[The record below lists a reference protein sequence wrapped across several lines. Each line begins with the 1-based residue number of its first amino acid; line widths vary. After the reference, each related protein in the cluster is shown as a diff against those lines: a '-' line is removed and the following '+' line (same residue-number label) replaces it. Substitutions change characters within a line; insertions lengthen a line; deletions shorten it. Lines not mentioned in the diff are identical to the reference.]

1 MKTKYII
8 LLAAIALLAGC
19 QNEMDLFDTQSN
31 KGSFALDIQGPGIT
45 VQSETR
51 AALTPEQAAN
61 YNIMVLQNSDE
72 IWEQKRKYSALTGS
86 DYLLSVGT
94 GYSVYA
100 ESCTMEDAETVND
113 GFGCKRFA
121 GRSDAFAIQASKT
134 TEVSVNCAAANGGLC
149 VVFDK
154 SFTDVFGRYSVEL
167 TGERNLVF
175 DGNNKA
181 TFNASGERT
190 GGVVAYFNMP
200 PSGELNIDLE
210 VHARGAQVTPKTVLV
225 KQGKITRFTVY
236 GPNGGTGDNTGTIDI
251 EIGYDDDYDNED
263 YPIIID

>member
-1 MKTKYII
+1 MKTKYMI
-8 LLAAIALLAGC
+8 LLAVTALLASC
-19 QNEMDLFDTQSN
+19 QSEQDPFNLSSN
-31 KGSFALDIQGPGIT
+31 KGSFALNLNSGEIVVNT
-45 VQSETR
+45 ETR
-51 AALTPEQAAN
+51 AALTPTEAKD
-61 YNIMVLQNSDE
+61 YLITVFQNENE
-72 IWEQKRKYSALTGS
+72 IWEQKRKYSTLTGS
-86 DYLLSVGT
+86 DYLLSAGT

-100 ESCTMEDAETVND
+100 ESCLEEDAETVND

-121 GRSDAFAIQASKT
+121 GRSDAFAIQPSKT
-134 TEVSVNCAAANGGLC
+134 TEVSVNCEATNGGLC

-175 DGNNKA
+175 DGTNKA
-181 TFNASGERT
+181 TFNASGVRT
-190 GGVVAYFNMP
+190 GGAVAYFNMP
-200 PSGELNIDLE
+200 PSGEMNVELE

-251 EIGYDDDYDNED
+251 EIDYDDDYNNED
-263 YPIIID
+263 HPIIID